1 MPLLERETFIAA
13 SRDRVFEFFADPKNL
28 ARITPPSLGFAI
40 VDAPSRSLRAG
51 DRIRYSIRV
60 AGMRLPWVSHI
71 SEWTDGVSFTDEQE
85 RGPYRTWVHRH
96 LLRDA
101 GGGTL
106 MIDRVDYTLPLG
118 FIGDFFGGWF
128 VRRNLRQIFD
138 YRAKVIEEIFGK
150 SFRV

>member
-13 SRDRVFEFFADPKNL
+13 PRARVFEFFADPKNL
-28 ARITPPSLGFAI
+28 ARITPRSLGFVI
-40 VDAPSRSLRAG
+40 VDAPARSLRAG
-51 DRIRYSIRV
+51 DRIRYTIRV

-85 RGPYRTWVHRH
+85 RGPYRTWVHQH

-101 GGGTL
+101 DGGTL
-106 MIDRVDYTLPLG
+106 MVDRVDYKVPLG
-118 FIGDFFGGWF
+118 FLGNFFAGWF

-138 YRAKVIEEIFGK
+138 YRAKAIDEIFGK
-150 SFRV
+150 